1 MGSIPASMLIHTVAR
16 IRPTTSTDAHNNTTY
31 NYTVPPATSTNLT
44 GRMEQNKASEP
55 LADGR
60 QSSERNWTLFTNES
74 DVAVSDRIVFG
85 SLTFEV
91 EGPPAPM
98 YDGVGFH
105 HLEVALRIFD
115 G

>member
-16 IRPTTSTDAHNNTTY
+16 VRPATGTEAYNNTTY
-31 NYTVPPATSTNLT
+31 NYAVPPATSTNIA

-60 QSSERNWTLFTNES
+60 QSAERGWTLFTNES
-74 DVAVSDRIVFG
+74 DVDIRDRIVFG

-98 YDGVGFH
+98 YDWTGFH